1 MKKIMIIGRP
11 YSNGG
16 DYLIFDRMGKAV
28 QKAYPEAVLT
38 WNLKNDDQFDV
49 EELNQY
55 DAVITG
61 GGGAQFSEAHI
72 KTSFLYQHFEELT
85 VPIHY
90 MGTGLYGADGSDET
104 IYDYRYSDDI
114 VKYFR
119 KVIERGGQVASR
131 DWTVDTILRNN
142 GIEDVIMAGCPAW
155 YDLELL
161 DNDGLSV
168 HKKRHFI
175 REQVRKIAVSNHGLT
190 KNSKDHAVKQ
200 EQIENLILFLQKIF
214 PDAKMQLTFNDGYMT
229 KYSRDYNLA
238 LQEWAQTNG
247 VTCIDL
253 SNDAGKFAALD
264 ETDLHIG
271 FRVHT
276 HLYCTSKKIP
286 SLLIE
291 EDIRGYGMNETLH
304 LPHIT
309 AYRQGCTPEDF
320 EPNPYLNTQIA
331 LLLKQAGQGRLDFEA
346 VYREIEHC
354 FRTGMQTWLENLLR

>member
-28 QKAYPEAVLT
+28 QSACPEASLT

-49 EELNQY
+49 DELNQY

-72 KTSFLYQHFEELT
+72 KTSFLYRHFEELT

-104 IYDYRYSDDI
+104 IYEYRYSDEI

-119 KVIERGGQVASR
+119 KVVERGGQVASR
-131 DWTVDTILRNN
+131 DWIVDTILRNN
-142 GIEDVIMAGCPAW
+142 GVADVIMAGCPAW
-155 YDLELL
+155 YDLEVL
-161 DNDGLSV
+161 GQGELSV
-168 HKKRHFI
+168 HKKQCFTDD
-175 REQVRKIAVSNHGLT
+175 EVKKIAVSNHGLT
-190 KNSKDHAVKQ
+190 KNSKDHAKKQ
-200 EQIENLILFLQKIF
+200 EQIESLILFLQRKF
-214 PDAKMQLTFNDGYMT
+214 PNAEILLTFNDGYVT
-229 KYSRDYNLA
+229 KYSKAYNFA
-238 LQEWAQTNG
+238 LREWAQTHG
-247 VTCIDL
+247 VICVDL
-253 SNDAGKFAALD
+253 SNDAAKFAALD
-264 ETDLHIG
+264 EVGLHIG

-276 HLYCTSKKIP
+276 HLFCTSKKIP
-286 SLLIE
+286 SFLIE

-309 AYRQGCTPEDF
+309 AYRPGSTPEDF
-320 EPNPYLNTQIA
+320 AANPYLITQIA
-331 LLLKQAGQGRLDFEA
+331 LLLEQAEQGRMDFEA
-346 VYREIEHC
+346 VYRVIEHC
-354 FRTGMQTWLENLLR
+354 YHTGMQTWLANILR